1 MRRNLVL
8 IFIVALGGYEL
19 SAQSTGEA
27 RAAYMAGEYEE
38 AINIY
43 LDVLDEDATT
53 APARIGLIPALLAP
67 GQYEEAVHV

>member
-1 MRRNLVL
+1 MRRSLVV

-43 LDVLDEDATT
+43 LDVLDEDAKS
-53 APARIGLIPALLAP
+53 AQARIGLIQDVLAT
-67 GQYEEAVHV
+67 GE